1 MLTRSLVL
9 KSMLVAL
16 AASALLGLA
25 AIFLDSALANRIL
38 QTAVLIA
45 VASALMIPAAAR
57 DASTRIDLYQRF
69 HLGYII
75 IATLL
80 LMMVIWSGGMGS
92 NLLEGLIVTW
102 FALGIPAYLVA
113 TPALFHRRRDDRALA
128 LAESIA
134 IWGAFVVLLGTCAA
148 WIFGSAIPSS
158 SPMYS
163 MNSAWNSYEHYN
175 SIGFIML
182 AATVAAATSAVGWRA
197 ASTSR
202 FNATPAPSALDRRLA
217 PIGIGCAACAG
228 ILGGIAVITTRLDA
242 NSASEWWPATV
253 LFGALATAIGVWNLL
268 GLSRC
273 ASALRFLRH
282 LASTSVLALGLI
294 LTYALWL
301 DTTQWG
307 IHSEFMGQLMLAF
320 AVVASTSI
328 IGALIL
334 MRIHRGRAFDAD
346 PITSIEW
353 KCPRCSVQSAIALG
367 ESSCAGC
374 GLAVLIDFRD
384 DRCPGCGY
392 NLSGMPASSMKCA
405 ECGRAR
411 QMPS

>member
-1 MLTRSLVL
+1 
-9 KSMLVAL
+9 MLVAL

-80 LMMVIWSGGMGS
+80 LMMVIWLSFASIQMWQ
-92 NLLEGLIVTW
+92 GLIVNW

-113 TPALFHRRRDDRALA
+113 TPALFHRRREDRALA

-134 IWGAFVVLLGTCAA
+134 IWGALVVLLGTCAA
-148 WIFGSAIPSS
+148 FMIGSTTWNSS
-158 SPMYS
+158 SDS
-163 MNSAWNSYEHYN
+163 L
-175 SIGFIML
+175 SIGCIML

-228 ILGGIAVITTRLDA
+228 ILGGIAVIITRPVA
-242 NSASEWWPATV
+242 NSPSQWWTATV
-253 LFGALATAIGVWNLL
+253 LLGALATAIGVWNLL

-301 DTTQWG
+301 DTPRG
-307 IHSEFMGQLMLAF
+307 PLSEFMGQLMLAF
-320 AVVASTSI
+320 VVVASTSI

-353 KCPRCSVQSAIALG
+353 KCPRCSVQSTIALG

-392 NLSGMPASSMKCA
+392 NLSGMPASSTNCA

>member
-1 MLTRSLVL
+1 
-9 KSMLVAL
+9 MLVAL

-57 DASTRIDLYQRF
+57 NASTGIDLYQRV
-69 HLGYII
+69 HLGYIV

-163 MNSAWNSYEHYN
+163 MNSAWNSYEYYN

-367 ESSCAGC
+367 ENSCAGC

>member
-16 AASALLGLA
+16 AASALLGLV

-80 LMMVIWSGGMGS
+80 LMMVIWLSFASIQMWQ
-92 NLLEGLIVTW
+92 GLIKTW

-113 TPALFHRRRDDRALA
+113 TPALFHRRREDRALA

-134 IWGAFVVLLGTCAA
+134 IWGALVVLLGTCAA
-148 WIFGSAIPSS
+148 FMIGSTTWNSS
-158 SPMYS
+158 SDS
-163 MNSAWNSYEHYN
+163 LL
-175 SIGFIML
+175 IGFIML

-228 ILGGIAVITTRLDA
+228 ILGGIAVIITRPVA
-242 NSASEWWPATV
+242 NSPSQWWTATV
-253 LFGALATAIGVWNLL
+253 LLGALATAIGVWNLL

-301 DTTQWG
+301 EVPRG
-307 IHSEFMGQLMLAF
+307 PLSEFMGQLMLAF

-353 KCPRCSVQSAIALG
+353 KCPRCSVQSTIALG

-392 NLSGMPASSMKCA
+392 NLSGMPASSTNCA

>member
-57 DASTRIDLYQRF
+57 NASTGIDLYQRV
-69 HLGYII
+69 HLGYIV

-163 MNSAWNSYEHYN
+163 MNSAWNSYEYYN

>member
-57 DASTRIDLYQRF
+57 DASTRIDLYQRV
-69 HLGYII
+69 HLGYIV

-163 MNSAWNSYEHYN
+163 MNSAWNSYEYYN

-353 KCPRCSVQSAIALG
+353 KCPRCSVQSTVALG

>member
-80 LMMVIWSGGMGS
+80 LMMVIWLSFASIQMWQ
-92 NLLEGLIVTW
+92 GLIGTW

-113 TPALFHRRRDDRALA
+113 TPALFHRRREDRALA

-134 IWGAFVVLLGTCAA
+134 IWGALVVLLGTCAA
-148 WIFGSAIPSS
+148 FMIGSTTWNSS
-158 SPMYS
+158 SDS
-163 MNSAWNSYEHYN
+163 LL
-175 SIGFIML
+175 IGFIML

-228 ILGGIAVITTRLDA
+228 ILGGIAVIITRPVA
-242 NSASEWWPATV
+242 NSPSQWWTATV
-253 LFGALATAIGVWNLL
+253 LLGALATAIGVWNLL

-301 DTTQWG
+301 DMPRG
-307 IHSEFMGQLMLAF
+307 PLSEFMGQLVLAF

-367 ESSCAGC
+367 ENSCAGC

-392 NLSGMPASSMKCA
+392 NLSGMPASSTNCA

>member
-57 DASTRIDLYQRF
+57 DASTRIDLYQRV

-80 LMMVIWSGGMGS
+80 LMMVIWLSFASIQMWQ
-92 NLLEGLIVTW
+92 GLIVNW

-113 TPALFHRRRDDRALA
+113 TPALFHRRREDRALA

-134 IWGAFVVLLGTCAA
+134 IWGALVVLLGTCAA
-148 WIFGSAIPSS
+148 FMIGSTTWNSS
-158 SPMYS
+158 SDS
-163 MNSAWNSYEHYN
+163 LL
-175 SIGFIML
+175 IGCIML

-228 ILGGIAVITTRLDA
+228 ILGGIAVIITRPVA
-242 NSASEWWPATV
+242 NSPSQWWTATV
-253 LFGALATAIGVWNLL
+253 LLGALATAIGVWNLL

-301 DTTQWG
+301 DTPRG
-307 IHSEFMGQLMLAF
+307 PLSEFMGQLMLAF

-367 ESSCAGC
+367 ENSCAGC

-392 NLSGMPASSMKCA
+392 NLSGMPASSTNCA

>member
-57 DASTRIDLYQRF
+57 DASTRIDLYQRV
-69 HLGYII
+69 HLGYIV

-163 MNSAWNSYEHYN
+163 MNSAWNSYEYYN

-228 ILGGIAVITTRLDA
+228 ILGGIAVITGNNFRP
-242 NSASEWWPATV
+242 ASEWWPATV

-301 DTTQWG
+301 DMPRG
-307 IHSEFMGQLMLAF
+307 PLSEFMGQLVLAF

>member
-80 LMMVIWSGGMGS
+80 LMMVIWSSGMSG
-92 NLLEGLIVTW
+92 NLLEGLIATW

-113 TPALFHRRRDDRALA
+113 TPALFHRRREDRALA

-134 IWGAFVVLLGTCAA
+134 IWGALVVLLGTCAA
-148 WIFGSAIPSS
+148 FMIGSTTWNSS
-158 SPMYS
+158 SDS
-163 MNSAWNSYEHYN
+163 LL
-175 SIGFIML
+175 IGFIML

-202 FNATPAPSALDRRLA
+202 FNATPAPSMLDRRLA

-228 ILGGIAVITTRLDA
+228 ILGGIAVITGNNFRP
-242 NSASEWWPATV
+242 ASEWWPATV

-301 DTTQWG
+301 DMPRG
-307 IHSEFMGQLMLAF
+307 PLSEFMGQLVLAF

-367 ESSCAGC
+367 ENSCAGC

-392 NLSGMPASSMKCA
+392 NLSGMPASSTNCA

>member
-57 DASTRIDLYQRF
+57 DASTRIDLYQRV
-69 HLGYII
+69 HLGYIV

-163 MNSAWNSYEHYN
+163 MNSAWNSYEYYN

-301 DTTQWG
+301 DMPRG
-307 IHSEFMGQLMLAF
+307 PLSEFMGQLVLAF

-353 KCPRCSVQSAIALG
+353 KCPRCSVQSTVALG

>member
-80 LMMVIWSGGMGS
+80 LMMVIWSSGMSG
-92 NLLEGLIVTW
+92 NLLEGLIATW

-113 TPALFHRRRDDRALA
+113 TPALFHRRREDRALA

-134 IWGAFVVLLGTCAA
+134 IWGALVVLLGTCAA
-148 WIFGSAIPSS
+148 FMIGSTTWNSS
-158 SPMYS
+158 SDS
-163 MNSAWNSYEHYN
+163 LL
-175 SIGFIML
+175 IGFIML

-228 ILGGIAVITTRLDA
+228 ILGGIAVITGNNFRP
-242 NSASEWWPATV
+242 ASEWWPATV

-301 DTTQWG
+301 DMPWG
-307 IHSEFMGQLMLAF
+307 SRSEFRDQLVLAF

-367 ESSCAGC
+367 ENSCAGC

-392 NLSGMPASSMKCA
+392 NLSGMPASSTNCA

>member
-1 MLTRSLVL
+1 
-9 KSMLVAL
+9 MLVAL

-57 DASTRIDLYQRF
+57 DASTRIDLYQRV

-80 LMMVIWSGGMGS
+80 LMMVIWLSFASIQMWQ
-92 NLLEGLIVTW
+92 GLIVNW

-113 TPALFHRRRDDRALA
+113 TPALFHRRREDRALA

-134 IWGAFVVLLGTCAA
+134 IWGALVVLLGTCAA
-148 WIFGSAIPSS
+148 FMIGSTTWNSS
-158 SPMYS
+158 SDS
-163 MNSAWNSYEHYN
+163 LL
-175 SIGFIML
+175 IGFIML

-228 ILGGIAVITTRLDA
+228 ILGGIAVIITRPVA
-242 NSASEWWPATV
+242 NSPSQWWTATV
-253 LFGALATAIGVWNLL
+253 LLGALATAIGVWNLL

-301 DTTQWG
+301 DTPRG
-307 IHSEFMGQLMLAF
+307 PLSEFMGQLMLAF
-320 AVVASTSI
+320 VVVASTSI

-353 KCPRCSVQSAIALG
+353 KCPRCSVQSTVALG

-392 NLSGMPASSMKCA
+392 NLSGMPASSTNCA

>member
-1 MLTRSLVL
+1 
-9 KSMLVAL
+9 MLVAL

-80 LMMVIWSGGMGS
+80 LMMVIWLSFASIQMWQ
-92 NLLEGLIVTW
+92 GLIVNW

-113 TPALFHRRRDDRALA
+113 TPALFHRRREDRALA

-134 IWGAFVVLLGTCAA
+134 IWGALVVLLGTCAA
-148 WIFGSAIPSS
+148 FMIGSTTWNSS
-158 SPMYS
+158 SDS
-163 MNSAWNSYEHYN
+163 LL
-175 SIGFIML
+175 IGCIML

-228 ILGGIAVITTRLDA
+228 ILGGIAVIITRPVA
-242 NSASEWWPATV
+242 NSPSQWWTATV
-253 LFGALATAIGVWNLL
+253 LLGALATAIGVWNLL

-301 DTTQWG
+301 DTPRG
-307 IHSEFMGQLMLAF
+307 PLSEFMGQLMLAF
-320 AVVASTSI
+320 VVVASTSI

-353 KCPRCSVQSAIALG
+353 KCPRCSVQSTVALG

-392 NLSGMPASSMKCA
+392 NLSGMPASSTNCA

>member
-25 AIFLDSALANRIL
+25 AIFLNSALANRIL

-80 LMMVIWSGGMGS
+80 LMMVIWSSGMSG
-92 NLLEGLIVTW
+92 NLLEGLIATW

-113 TPALFHRRRDDRALA
+113 TPALFHRRREDRALA

-134 IWGAFVVLLGTCAA
+134 IWGALVVLLGTCAA
-148 WIFGSAIPSS
+148 FMIGSTTWNSS
-158 SPMYS
+158 SDS
-163 MNSAWNSYEHYN
+163 LL
-175 SIGFIML
+175 IGFIAL

-202 FNATPAPSALDRRLA
+202 FNATPAPSMLDRRLA

-228 ILGGIAVITTRLDA
+228 ILGGIAVITGNNFRP
-242 NSASEWWPATV
+242 ASEWWPATV

-301 DTTQWG
+301 DMPWG
-307 IHSEFMGQLMLAF
+307 SRSEFRDQLVLAF

-367 ESSCAGC
+367 ENSCAGC

-392 NLSGMPASSMKCA
+392 NLSGMPASSTNCA

>member
-80 LMMVIWSGGMGS
+80 LMMVIWLSFASIQMWQ
-92 NLLEGLIVTW
+92 GLIGTW

-113 TPALFHRRRDDRALA
+113 TPALFHRRREDRALA

-134 IWGAFVVLLGTCAA
+134 IWGALVVLLGTCAA
-148 WIFGSAIPSS
+148 FMIGSTTWNSS
-158 SPMYS
+158 SDS
-163 MNSAWNSYEHYN
+163 LL
-175 SIGFIML
+175 IGFIAL

-228 ILGGIAVITTRLDA
+228 ILGGIAVIITRPVA
-242 NSASEWWPATV
+242 NSPSQWWTATV
-253 LFGALATAIGVWNLL
+253 LLGALATAIGVWNLL

-301 DTTQWG
+301 DMPRG
-307 IHSEFMGQLMLAF
+307 PLSEFMGQLVLAF

-367 ESSCAGC
+367 ENSCAGC

-392 NLSGMPASSMKCA
+392 NLSGMPASSTNCA

>member
-16 AASALLGLA
+16 AASALLGLV

-80 LMMVIWSGGMGS
+80 LMMVIWLSFASIQMWQ
-92 NLLEGLIVTW
+92 GLIKTW

-113 TPALFHRRRDDRALA
+113 TPALFHRRREDRALA

-134 IWGAFVVLLGTCAA
+134 IWGALVVLLGTCAA
-148 WIFGSAIPSS
+148 FMIGSTTWNSS
-158 SPMYS
+158 SDS
-163 MNSAWNSYEHYN
+163 LL
-175 SIGFIML
+175 IGFIML

-228 ILGGIAVITTRLDA
+228 ILGGIAVIITRPVA
-242 NSASEWWPATV
+242 NSPSQWWTATV
-253 LFGALATAIGVWNLL
+253 LLGALATAIGVWNLL

-301 DTTQWG
+301 DMPRG
-307 IHSEFMGQLMLAF
+307 PLSEFMGQLVLAF

-353 KCPRCSVQSAIALG
+353 KCPRCSVQSTIALG

-392 NLSGMPASSMKCA
+392 NLSGMPASSTNCA

>member
-1 MLTRSLVL
+1 
-9 KSMLVAL
+9 MLVAL

-57 DASTRIDLYQRF
+57 DASTRIDLYQRV

-80 LMMVIWSGGMGS
+80 LMMVIWLSFASIQMWQ
-92 NLLEGLIVTW
+92 GLIGTW

-113 TPALFHRRRDDRALA
+113 TPALFHRRREDRALA

-134 IWGAFVVLLGTCAA
+134 IWGALVVLLGTCAA
-148 WIFGSAIPSS
+148 FMIGSTTWNSS
-158 SPMYS
+158 SDS
-163 MNSAWNSYEHYN
+163 LL
-175 SIGFIML
+175 IGCIML

-228 ILGGIAVITTRLDA
+228 ILGGIAVIITRPVA
-242 NSASEWWPATV
+242 NSPSQWWTATV
-253 LFGALATAIGVWNLL
+253 LLGALATAIGVWNLL

-301 DTTQWG
+301 DTPRG
-307 IHSEFMGQLMLAF
+307 PLSEFMGQLMLAF
-320 AVVASTSI
+320 VVVASTSI

-353 KCPRCSVQSAIALG
+353 KCPRCSVQSTVALG

-392 NLSGMPASSMKCA
+392 NLSGMPASSTNCA

>member
-57 DASTRIDLYQRF
+57 NASTRIDLYQRV
-69 HLGYII
+69 HLGYIV

-163 MNSAWNSYEHYN
+163 MNSAWNSYEYYN

-228 ILGGIAVITTRLDA
+228 ILGGIAVITRPAA
-242 NSASEWWPATV
+242 NSPSQWWTATV
-253 LFGALATAIGVWNLL
+253 LLGALATAIGVWNLL

-392 NLSGMPASSMKCA
+392 NLSGMPASSTNCA

>member
-1 MLTRSLVL
+1 
-9 KSMLVAL
+9 MLVAL

-80 LMMVIWSGGMGS
+80 LMMVIWLSFASIQMWQ
-92 NLLEGLIVTW
+92 GLIVNW

-113 TPALFHRRRDDRALA
+113 TPALFHRRREDRALA

-134 IWGAFVVLLGTCAA
+134 IWGALVVLLGTCAA
-148 WIFGSAIPSS
+148 FMIGSTTWNSS
-158 SPMYS
+158 SDS
-163 MNSAWNSYEHYN
+163 LL
-175 SIGFIML
+175 IGCIML

-228 ILGGIAVITTRLDA
+228 ILGGIAVIITRPVA
-242 NSASEWWPATV
+242 NSPSQWWTATV
-253 LFGALATAIGVWNLL
+253 LLGALATAIGVWNLL

-301 DTTQWG
+301 DTPRG
-307 IHSEFMGQLMLAF
+307 PLSEFMGQLMLAF
-320 AVVASTSI
+320 VVVASTSI

-353 KCPRCSVQSAIALG
+353 KCPRCSVQSTIALG

-392 NLSGMPASSMKCA
+392 NLSGMPASSTNCA